1 MVFRAIFALAERRP
15 LGFAVGY
22 GGAKTI
28 AADAVVQRYIEGHE
42 ELDKRR
48 LAVFLSFGFFQ
59 VGFVQYQLYVNAFTR
74 LFPTAAAFSAAS
86 LSAKLRDATGMA
98 NLARQVLLDQLV
110 YHPLCYFP
118 VFYTCK
124 EVIQSSNPASNPV
137 ETVRN
142 AMAAYVPNALD
153 DLKALW
159 SIFVP
164 VSIIQFSVMPMHL
177 RVPFTA
183 TAGFV
188 WCGILS
194 VMRGKDR
201 AKPTVS
207 MAPTPDGG
215 SARARG
221 VGSAHTVS

>member
-1 MVFRAIFALAERRP
+1 MWRAINGLAELNP
-15 LGFAVGY
+15 LSFAVAY

-28 AADAVVQRYIEGHE
+28 AADALVQRYIEGKKE
-42 ELDKRR
+42 FDQKR
-48 LAVFLSFGFFQ
+48 LGVFLSFGFFQ

-74 LFPTAAAFSAAS
+74 LFPTAAAFSAAP
-86 LSAKLRDATGMA
+86 LSAKVRDATGMA
-98 NLARQVLLDQLV
+98 NLAKQVVLDQCV

-124 EVIQSSNPASNPV
+124 EIIQSENAVANPA

-142 AMAAYVPNALD
+142 ALTAYRPNALE

-159 SIFVP
+159 SLFVP

-177 RVPFTA
+177 RVPFVA

-194 VMRGKDR
+194 MMRG
-201 AKPTVS
+201 AKS
-207 MAPTPDGG
+207 
-215 SARARG
+215 
-221 VGSAHTVS
+221 